1 MTSFKFYTI
10 PLNQVWG
17 GIKVYSLDQLPA
29 VYAALAEYQASPNK
43 DPYANLDLQA
53 ATTNSSIG
61 VLLNLIYLKPVES
74 PPAFTAFYE
83 IPTVADTTKIR
94 TLTDFLANG
103 VLPSI
108 PR

>member
-1 MTSFKFYTI
+1 MTSFKFRTF
-10 PLNQVWG
+10 PSNPVWG
-17 GIKVYSLDQLPA
+17 GIKFYSLDHLPA
-29 VYAALAEYQASPNK
+29 LYAALAEYQTVPNK

-53 ATTNSSIG
+53 AVTNASIG

-74 PPAFTAFYE
+74 PSAFDVFYD
-83 IPTVADTTKIR
+83 IPTLLDTTKIQ
-94 TLTDFLANG
+94 TMTEFLSGG